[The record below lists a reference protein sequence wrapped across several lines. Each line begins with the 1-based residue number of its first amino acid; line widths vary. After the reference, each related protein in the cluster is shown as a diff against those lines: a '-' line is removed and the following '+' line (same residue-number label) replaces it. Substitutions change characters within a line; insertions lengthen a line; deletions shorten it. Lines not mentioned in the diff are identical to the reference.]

1 MNEMYDTGCPHCRT
15 GESGYS
21 VFQESCEARIAQ
33 VRKIVKEVE
42 RSSSTT
48 HGRLNESTII

>member
-21 VFQESCEARIAQ
+21 VFQESCEAEIAQ
-33 VRKIVKEVE
+33 VRKIVEEIE